1 MKKTDSQCTTAG
13 EFLRDTLREPKPE
26 HSALPLSLSSP
37 APMAPQARHA
47 LTATKHCTGT
57 CPWLKRQLTCPPRRM
72 GWGKRAMPMFCAV
85 PLAPYNIYSWSCPLV
100 LHSAFCSSLC
110 PDSSALVHSPQSSS
124 LLTSLSISLM
134 FGNPPRLLVPLPLRQ
149 QSTLLFKHLIHAVD
163 HISERQW

>member
-1 MKKTDSQCTTAG
+1 MYHSWGVSPWHPARAKAWALCAPTFAVLTGSHGPAGTACSHCD
-13 EFLRDTLREPKPE
+13 E
-26 HSALPLSLSSP
+26 ALHGDLSMAQETAHLPTEENGVGKESYANVLCCSP
-37 APMAPQARHA
+37 SPVQY
-47 LTATKHCTGT
+47 L
-57 CPWLKRQLTCPPRRM
+57 LLELPP
-72 GWGKRAMPMFCAV
+72 C
-85 PLAPYNIYSWSCPLV
+85 

-163 HISERQW
+163 HISERQRW

>member
-37 APMAPQARHA
+37 APTAPQARHA

-100 LHSAFCSSLC
+100 CTQPSA
-110 PDSSALVHSPQSSS
+110 PRSAQIAQPW
-124 LLTSLSISLM
+124 SIHP
-134 FGNPPRLLVPLPLRQ
+134 NPLPCSPALAFPLCLATR
-149 QSTLLFKHLIHAVD
+149 LAF
-163 HISERQW
+163 